1 MQNVVKCAEVANSFA
16 ATVSYSSQIWVEMA
30 LIGQPKAAYESAST
44 IGADD
49 GTAGADGAAGA
60 ADGLGAICLLQSC
73 TTL

>member
-44 IGADD
+44 IGKAYSVRFCHAVERMAHL
-49 GTAGADGAAGA
+49 TS
-60 ADGLGAICLLQSC
+60 L
-73 TTL
+73 